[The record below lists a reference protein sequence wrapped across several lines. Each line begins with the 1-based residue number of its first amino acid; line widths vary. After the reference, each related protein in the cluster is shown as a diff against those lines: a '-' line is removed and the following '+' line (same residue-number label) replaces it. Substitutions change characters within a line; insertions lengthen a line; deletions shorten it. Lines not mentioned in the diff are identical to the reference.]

1 MKKLLSFIF
10 NIVRSTCVCAF
21 FVVPLQ
27 TELLYQKMK
36 VGLVLEGGGM
46 RGLYT
51 AGVLDVMMDNHFM
64 PDVVCGTSAGVTFG
78 VNLLSKQRGRV
89 LRYNQRFVGDRRYIS
104 FYSWLTTGNMIN
116 KDFAYG
122 LLPRELDPFDDEAFM
137 ASKAA
142 FYATITNMET
152 GEAEY
157 VRLHSTWDQMDVIRA
172 SASLPIVSRPVEWNG
187 QKYLDGGLADNIP
200 LDKCLELGCD
210 KVIIVLTRPMN
221 YVRNDHIAPLCRL
234 AFPRHKALLR
244 TIEQRND
251 QYNARIQ
258 QIRKLEQEGKVF
270 VIRPSEDRP
279 VERLEKDPKKLKALH
294 ALGMQDA
301 TEQWPLLL
309 EYLKE

>member
-1 MKKLLSFIF
+1 MYLCNPNRYIK
-10 NIVRSTCVCAF
+10 
-21 FVVPLQ
+21 
-27 TELLYQKMK
+27 KMK

-51 AGVLDVMMDNHFM
+51 AGVIDIMLDHGFE

-89 LRYNQRFVGDRRYIS
+89 LRYNKRFVGDRRYIS
-104 FYSWLTTGNMIN
+104 LHSWLTTGNMIN

-157 VRLHSTWDQMDVIRA
+157 VRLHSTWEQMDVIRA

-210 KVIIVLTRPMN
+210 KVIIVLTRPLG
-221 YVRNDHIAPLCRL
+221 YVRKENLTAITRLCY
-234 AFPRHKALLR
+234 PRYRNLHR
-244 TIEQRND
+244 TVEQRND
-251 QYNARIQ
+251 NYNRRIK
-258 QIRKLEQEGKVF
+258 QIEELEREGKVF
-270 VIRPSEDRP
+270 VLRPSE
-279 VERLEKDPKKLKALH
+279 EITISRLEKDPVRLEQVYKL
-294 ALGMQDA
+294 GVQNA
-301 TEQWPLLL
+301 TENWGALQ
-309 EYLKE
+309 EYLYS

>member
-1 MKKLLSFIF
+1 MYLCKRNYYIK
-10 NIVRSTCVCAF
+10 
-21 FVVPLQ
+21 
-27 TELLYQKMK
+27 KMK

-51 AGVLDVMMDNHFM
+51 AGVIDIMLDHDFE

-89 LRYNQRFVGDRRYIS
+89 LRYNKRFVGDRRYIS
-104 FYSWLTTGNMIN
+104 LYSWLTTGNMIN

-137 ASKAA
+137 ESKAA

-200 LDKCLELGCD
+200 LDKCLELDCD
-210 KVIIVLTRPMN
+210 KVIIVLTRPMGYIRKEN
-221 YVRNDHIAPLCRL
+221 LTAITRLCYPRYRNLH
-234 AFPRHKALLR
+234 R
-244 TIEQRND
+244 TVEQRND
-251 QYNARIQ
+251 NYNRRIE
-258 QIRKLEQEGKVF
+258 QIEELEREGKVF
-270 VIRPSEDRP
+270 VLRPSEDIAIS
-279 VERLEKDPKKLKALH
+279 RLEKNPARLEQVYELGLKDAAVQWQAL
-294 ALGMQDA
+294 
-301 TEQWPLLL
+301 E
-309 EYLKE
+309 EYLAK

>member
-1 MKKLLSFIF
+1 
-10 NIVRSTCVCAF
+10 
-21 FVVPLQ
+21 
-27 TELLYQKMK
+27 MK

-51 AGVLDVMMDNHFM
+51 AGVIDIMLDHDFE

-89 LRYNQRFVGDRRYIS
+89 LRYNKRFVGDRRYIS
-104 FYSWLTTGNMIN
+104 LHSWLTTGNMIN

-122 LLPRELDPFDDEAFM
+122 LLPRELDPFDDETFM
-137 ASKAA
+137 VSKAA

-172 SASLPIVSRPVEWNG
+172 SASLPIVSRPVEWQG

-210 KVIIVLTRPMN
+210 KVIIVLTRPLG
-221 YVRNDHIAPLCRL
+221 YVRKENLTAITRLCY
-234 AFPRHKALLR
+234 PRYRNLHR

-251 QYNARIQ
+251 NYNRRIK
-258 QIRKLEQEGKVF
+258 QIEELEHEGKVF
-270 VIRPSEDRP
+270 VLRPSE
-279 VERLEKDPKKLKALH
+279 EITISRLEKDPARLEQVYN
-294 ALGMQDA
+294 LGLNDA
-301 TEQWPLLL
+301 TGQWQALE
-309 EYLKE
+309 EYLAK